1 MNRILKRQLKRHF
14 SKEFDPTSLDE
25 NVQSL
30 LESVSQSYDEFAKE
44 KRLLENT
51 LELNSEELFAA
62 NKKVLEQNREIDTE
76 LQQYKHAMESAMLVN
91 RFNLDGT
98 LSFVNEKFCIMS
110 GKDESY
116 FLGKEHCSLYHDNPH
131 AKAMKQKIFAKET
144 WSGTLKHKAKNGE
157 VFVLNATIFP
167 ILNADNEITCFMS
180 IYQDI
185 TEIEKSRIKALELDK
200 SKSLFIAN
208 MSHELRTPLNSII
221 GFSQILKKQEKIPE
235 KLRGFIERINVSGEH
250 LLKLINSIL
259 DFSKIEA
266 GQVQLE
272 KIEINLYE
280 IANSVMTQQEPQA
293 REKGLSLRVLYDE
306 QMPKYFLGDSLRLT
320 QILTNLVSNALKFTE
335 HGGVSIIV
343 SYKAENRVRCE
354 VKDTGIG
361 LSEKAKEK
369 LFKQFSQADESTT
382 REYGGTGLG
391 LSISKELVTLMGGKI
406 WVESEEHKGSSFI
419 FEINLEDAKHADP
432 LFEDDN
438 SEEHKA
444 SVQDLKHFT
453 EKKILLAE
461 DNVTNQFLVEA
472 MLDETDIQLDIANN
486 GLEALNLFHAHT
498 EEYYSLILMDLQ
510 MPIMNGF
517 EATERIRKT
526 NQTIPILG
534 LSANID
540 KEDIAKAKVL
550 GMNNYLSKPID
561 SEKFFRTLLKY
572 LNESKF

>member
-25 NVQSL
+25 KTQSL
-30 LESVSQSYDEFAKE
+30 LENVSQSYDEFAKE

-98 LSFVNEKFCIMS
+98 LSFVNAKFCAMS
-110 GKDESY
+110 GQEEAS
-116 FLGKEHCSLYHDNPH
+116 FLGKKHCTLYHDNSYTSEI
-131 AKAMKQKIFAKET
+131 KKQIFAKET
-144 WSGTLKHKAKNGE
+144 WSGKLNHKAKNGE
-157 VFVLNATIFP
+157 IFVLNATIFP
-167 ILNADNEITCFMS
+167 ILNADHEITCFMS

-235 KLRGFIERINVSGEH
+235 KLRGFVERINVSGEH

-266 GQVQLE
+266 GQVHLE

-280 IANSVMTQQEPQA
+280 IAKLVLAQQETQA
-293 REKGLSLRVLYDE
+293 KEKGLSLNVVYDE
-306 QMPKYFLGDSLRLT
+306 TMPKYFLGDSLRLT

-335 HGGVSIIV
+335 QGGVSIIV
-343 SYKAENRVRCE
+343 SYKSKNRVRCE

-361 LSEKAKEK
+361 LSDIAKQR

-391 LSISKELVTLMGGKI
+391 LSISKELVALMGGKI
-406 WVESEEHKGSSFI
+406 WVESKENEGSSFI
-419 FEINLEDAKHADP
+419 FEIDLEDANHETS
-432 LFEDDN
+432 LFETHTIHRD
-438 SEEHKA
+438 KA
-444 SVQDLKHFT
+444 SAEDIKGLKD
-453 EKKILLAE
+453 KKILLVE
-461 DNVTNQFLVEA
+461 DNLTNQFLVEA
-472 MLDETDIQLDIANN
+472 MLEETDIKLDIANN
-486 GLEALNLFHAHT
+486 GLEALNLFHSHAN
-498 EEYYSLILMDLQ
+498 EKYYSLILMDFQ
-510 MPIMNGF
+510 MPKMNGF
-517 EATERIRKT
+517 EATEMIRRT
-526 NQTIPILG
+526 NQEIPIIG
-534 LSANID
+534 LSADID
-540 KEDIAKAKVL
+540 KADIAKAKVM

-561 SEKFFRTLLKY
+561 NEKFFSILSHY
-572 LNESKF
+572 LH